1 MVGSNRTCTI
11 HADKKPHRN
20 KKKKKKNFE
29 LVASKT
35 FIVTMLKQWD
45 GWLSCFR
52 NTELLLLKLLIF
64 NTNETIAIINENQNY
79 SKKAKKSCTCIK

>member
-20 KKKKKKNFE
+20 KKKKKNFE
-29 LVASKT
+29 LVESQN
-35 FIVTMLKQWD
+35 FIVTLLKQWD

-64 NTNETIAIINENQNY
+64 NTNETIAIINENQNH
-79 SKKAKKSCTCIK
+79 SK